1 MFLCGSIEKGKG
13 IGMLYINDLTK
24 NYGSFT
30 AVNHL
35 SLHIPEGDLFGFVGP
50 NGAGKTTTIRIVCG
64 LLRASGGSVRIGGTA
79 AAVGSKTM
87 KRMIGYVPDFFGV
100 YDNLKVREYMDM
112 YGSMY
117 GMDSRDIAKLTDDL
131 LELVNL
137 SDKKEEYV
145 DTLSR
150 GMKQRLCVARALL
163 HNPKLLILD
172 EPSSG
177 LDPRAR
183 VEMKELLKNLHS
195 MGKTIVISSH
205 ILSELSEMCNSIGIM
220 NRGQLITAGRIE
232 DIMQQISGGK
242 RMHIQVASG
251 MESAVRILKEQVGI
265 RIESVRENEIIIVFN
280 GADEDISALI
290 GLMIQNQVVLTGF
303 YREEGS
309 LESLFMQ
316 LTGGGAQ

>member
-1 MFLCGSIEKGKG
+1 
-13 IGMLYINDLTK
+13 MLTIYDLTK
-24 NYGSFT
+24 KYGSFT

-64 LLRASGGSVRIGGTA
+64 LLKASGGSVRIGNTNA
-79 AAVGSKTM
+79 RMGSKEM
-87 KRMIGYVPDFFGV
+87 KRLIGYVPDFFGV
-100 YDNLKVREYMDM
+100 YDNLKVHEYMDF

-117 GMDSRDIAKLTDDL
+117 GMQLRDIAKLSDDL

-137 SDKKEEYV
+137 SDKKDFYV

-205 ILSELSEMCNSIGIM
+205 ILSELSEMCTSIGIM
-220 NRGQLITAGRIE
+220 NRGQLIMAGRIE
-232 DIMQQISGGK
+232 DIMQQVSGG
-242 RMHIQVASG
+242 RRLHIQIASG
-251 MESAVRILKEQVGI
+251 MDTAVRLLMEQAGVVV
-265 RIESVRENEIIIVFN
+265 ESVRENEMIITK
-280 GADEDISALI
+280 I
-290 GLMIQNQVVLTGF
+290 GRASC
-303 YREEGS
+303 RERV
-309 LESLFMQ
+309 
-316 LTGGGAQ
+316 